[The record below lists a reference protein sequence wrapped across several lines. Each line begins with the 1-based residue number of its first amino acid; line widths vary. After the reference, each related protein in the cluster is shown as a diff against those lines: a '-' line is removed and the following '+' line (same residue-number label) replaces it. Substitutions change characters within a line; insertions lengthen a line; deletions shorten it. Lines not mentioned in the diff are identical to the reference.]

1 MFSPTYKPIADRPT
15 IMDELLAA
23 TFLKFIPTSVK
34 PNHLTVFRFITV
46 PFVLILLWNE
56 VYIGGIILFTI
67 SAFSDALDGAMARTR
82 NQITDWGKVYD
93 PLADKLLIGLS
104 AMIVVG
110 RELSLPLAL
119 TMIFLEIV
127 IILISFWRKY
137 IRGEEIKAKRVG
149 KIKMILQSF
158 GLGFLLLG
166 IVTGVHVFVPLSLL
180 LLLASLFFAV
190 ASIAVYGSI

>member
-23 TFLKFIPTSVK
+23 TFLKCFPTSVK
-34 PNHLTVFRFITV
+34 PNQLTVFRFITV

-119 TMIFLEIV
+119 TMIFLEVV
-127 IILISFWRKY
+127 II
-137 IRGEEIKAKRVG
+137 
-149 KIKMILQSF
+149 
-158 GLGFLLLG
+158 
-166 IVTGVHVFVPLSLL
+166 
-180 LLLASLFFAV
+180 
-190 ASIAVYGSI
+190 